1 MFAPVKFYGRK
12 HLCQTNRKRGIRIK
26 ISARWGRGG
35 KSESAKGDKCKGEKT
50 HKACR
55 DTSYNTVALSKS
67 VRPPREVD
75 PHFLTG
81 GARSARPP
89 READRRFL
97 GEGGLPSSSSDNGAG
112 ELQTNKRAMR
122 PGFTQ

>member
-1 MFAPVKFYGRK
+1 MALADDGVREAAKNSKLSKLGPNPNFDPVKFYGWK
-12 HLCQTNRKRGIRIK
+12 HLCQTDRKRGIRIK

-75 PHFLTG
+75 LHFLAG

-97 GEGGLPSSSSDNGAG
+97 GEGG
-112 ELQTNKRAMR
+112 
-122 PGFTQ
+122 

>member
-1 MFAPVKFYGRK
+1 MREAAKNSKLSKLGPNQIFAPVKFYGRK
-12 HLCQTNRKRGIRIK
+12 HLCQTNKRKGIRIK
-26 ISARWGRGG
+26 ISARWERGG

-67 VRPPREVD
+67 VSPPREVD
-75 PHFLTG
+75 LHFLAG

-97 GEGGLPSSSSDNGAG
+97 GEGG
-112 ELQTNKRAMR
+112 
-122 PGFTQ
+122 